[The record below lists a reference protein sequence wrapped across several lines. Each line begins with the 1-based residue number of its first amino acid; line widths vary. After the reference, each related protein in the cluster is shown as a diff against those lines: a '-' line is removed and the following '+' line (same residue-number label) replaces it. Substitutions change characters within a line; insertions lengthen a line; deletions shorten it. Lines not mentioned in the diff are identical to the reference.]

1 MEISKCTCII
11 YIVYIRFTVI
21 LGKGC
26 TFSCFILSNG
36 FASTLVQAGYVEILK
51 ILFSYII
58 VEGQSIKVHHSQ
70 LVSSLLESVAGGG
83 V

>member
-1 MEISKCTCII
+1 MVQS
-11 YIVYIRFTVI
+11 
-21 LGKGC
+21 
-26 TFSCFILSNG
+26 

-58 VEGQSIKVHHSQ
+58 VEEQSIKVHHSQ
-70 LVSSLLESVAGGG
+70 LVSSLLESVTWGG